1 MAVAVK
7 HSVVSTDP
15 SVSEAVAFLAQL
27 QAQAETV
34 AREDDVV
41 IDDETAALLPDASDE
56 DSDEEPSRNVFEKE
70 AESPGREDEL
80 ERPWWMK
87 KLSLNAAVSSL
98 SNIESFFAAI
108 ILRDENLKFVFC
120 VCLGGQVVMY
130 IGLLLVQN
138 DIEDT
143 GLFIFLLYLGGVLL
157 GLQSAQGID
166 HFKQAKKRVVGDGD
180 AGLLLYKLTKRMSFH
195 AKMIFFPMLTTL
207 VTMVVFC
214 STVYS
219 LILRHGATQ
228 PHKPPGSVGGHT
240 IPAC

>member
-1 MAVAVK
+1 MAAAVK
-7 HSVVSTDP
+7 HSVLSTDP
-15 SVSEAVAFLAQL
+15 SVSEAAAFLAQL

-56 DSDEEPSRNVFEKE
+56 DSDEEPSRDVFEKE
-70 AESPGREDEL
+70 AESPGREDEPG
-80 ERPWWMK
+80 RPWWLKM
-87 KLSLNAAVSSL
+87 LNLDAAVSSL
-98 SNIESFFAAI
+98 GNIESFFAAVV
-108 ILRDENLKFVFC
+108 LREENLKFVFC
-120 VCLGGQVVMY
+120 VCLGGQVTMY

-166 HFKQAKKRVVGDGD
+166 HFKQAKKRAVGDGD

-207 VTMVVFC
+207 ATMVVFC

-219 LILRHGATQ
+219 LILRYGATQ
-228 PHKPPGSVGGHT
+228 PHTPLGIVGGHT
-240 IPAC
+240 IRTC